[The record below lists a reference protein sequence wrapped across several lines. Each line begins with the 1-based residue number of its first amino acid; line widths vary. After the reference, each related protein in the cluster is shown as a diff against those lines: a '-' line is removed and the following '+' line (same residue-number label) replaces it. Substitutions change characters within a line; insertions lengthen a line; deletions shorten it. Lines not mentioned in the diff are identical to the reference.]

1 MKRSFSRRIAAIGS
15 ITAVFAIIAT
25 AAFAATLSQS
35 ASSLPSANPTDL
47 KAANGK
53 SWTKQLAPKDYIGLT
68 AAKTMTWGNATTT
81 GGGNLTISKQSGDN
95 VTITITSMDSGLIIP
110 NAMVTV
116 SGGQTGAAVSIGI
129 SSDYLMRRD
138 PDQVFAACVQQRAGQ
153 APTRPFSAMPESRM

>member
-81 GGGNLTISKQSGDN
+81 GGGNLTISKQSGN
-95 VTITITSMDSGLIIP
+95 NITITITSMDSGLIIP

-116 SGGQTGAAVSIGI
+116 SGGQTGATKIMSTSL
-129 SSDYLMRRD
+129 SSNHMKYTIKLNSHEGTPPQLNIKWYTSQLVM
-138 PDQVFAACVQQRAGQ
+138 
-153 APTRPFSAMPESRM
+153 

>member
-116 SGGQTGAAVSIGI
+116 SGGQTGATKIMSTAI
-129 SSDYLMRRD
+129 SSNLMKYTIKLTSHEGT
-138 PDQVFAACVQQRAGQ
+138 PPQLNIKWYTSQLV
-153 APTRPFSAMPESRM
+153 M